1 MGNKRRCFS
10 PRSSVILMTDTET
23 LTTAIIGAAGMI
35 AGAVKWASSQL
46 TKTQDRGIK
55 ALVRSAESNATLAAK
70 FDALTT
76 RFEALTARFDHFVEI
91 LLANGVGMGVAVARL
106 GRAPTAPTLATLPLL
121 SEDRARDRDRDND
134 DDD

>member
-1 MGNKRRCFS
+1 MN
-10 PRSSVILMTDTET
+10 DTQT
-23 LTTAIIGAAGMI
+23 LTTAILGAATMI
-35 AGAVKWASSQL
+35 AGAVKWASRQL
-46 TKTQDRGIK
+46 TKTQDRGIT

-91 LLANGVGMGVAVARL
+91 LLANGIGVTTVARL
-106 GRAPTAPTLATLPLL
+106 GRAPTAPTLTAIPVLPQDPD
-121 SEDRARDRDRDND
+121 SD